1 MRHLAAEEDQV
12 AHVHLPAVEAV
23 AVADLAR
30 LAAAAAEE
38 EEEEEDLCHQEAV
51 AAVAVEAAARREGLC
66 CREVEEVA
74 GGLYLFQQPVV
85 TQAPGAPAQQRDQ

>member
-12 AHVHLPAVEAV
+12 AHVHLPTVEAV
-23 AVADLAR
+23 ALADLAR
-30 LAAAAAEE
+30 LAAAAAAA
-38 EEEEEDLCHQEAV
+38 EEDLCHQEAV
-51 AAVAVEAAARREGLC
+51 AAVAVEAAARREDLC

-85 TQAPGAPAQQRDQ
+85 TQAPEAPAQQRDQ